1 MLLVC
6 YDKQLYFLFKKEQV
20 FYMSKKAIQ
29 FVDRELSWLSFNERV
44 LQEAEDKSV
53 PLLMRIKFLGIF
65 SSNQDEFFRVRVAT
79 LRRIVSVNKEAKI
92 ALGFSP
98 KKILKQIHKQVLH
111 FQKRFE
117 RIYADILKELATH
130 NIFIINEKELNE
142 TQGKLVKSYFHSKV
156 RPSLVPLMISD
167 IPEFPHLKGGA
178 IYLAVHLAKTDGTEI
193 TRYALIE
200 LPTADVSRFLVL
212 EKTEGKTYIILLD
225 DVIRY
230 CLEEIFAIFG
240 YDDCKAYTIKITKD
254 AETDIDNDVS
264 KSFLELIA
272 SSIKQRKHGSLV
284 RFIHDENIEPD
295 LLQFLTERFNL
306 KKDDTQISAG
316 RYHNFKDFMG
326 FPNLDKP
333 ELDNPP
339 FEALRHQEIEAT
351 QSLFQMIKQQDLMLH
366 FPYQSYLPVIDL
378 LREAAIDPRVE
389 AIKMTLYRVAKR
401 SNIINALINARKNG
415 KKVVVVLE
423 LQARFDEAANIA
435 WAKTL
440 QESGIIV
447 QHGPQ
452 SMKIHAKLC
461 LIGRREDDGQ
471 LKYYGCIGTGNFNED
486 TAKLYAD
493 TVLFTAHEG
502 ITKDLRKVF
511 KAIGIAKQIP
521 TFEHLV
527 VSPYYLYDTMCA
539 FIDAEIAHTKAGKI
553 GHCIIK
559 LNSLSDEGIIKKLYE
574 ASAAGVKVQL
584 IVRGICS
591 LIPQKEGLSENIEAV
606 SIVDRFL
613 EHARVYWFAN
623 DGNERCY
630 IASADWMERNLHR
643 RIEVACPIYDAKNR
657 EEIKMMLDLQLQ
669 DNQKAR
675 YIKHDETNVYK
686 RNDSAEL
693 RSQKAIYQYFNQ
705 KFNDNV

>member
-1 MLLVC
+1 
-6 YDKQLYFLFKKEQV
+6 
-20 FYMSKKAIQ
+20 MSKKTTQ
-29 FVDRELSWLSFNERV
+29 FIDRELSWLSFNERV

-79 LRRIVSVNKEAKI
+79 LRRIVSINKAAKI

-98 KKILKQIHKQVLH
+98 KKILKQIHKQVLK

-117 RIYADILKELATH
+117 RIYAEILEELVTH
-130 NIFIINEKELNE
+130 NIFIINEKELTVE
-142 TQGKLVKSYFHSKV
+142 QGKRVKSYFHSKV
-156 RPSLVPLMISD
+156 RPLLVPLMISD
-167 IPEFPHLKGGA
+167 IPDFPYLHGGA
-178 IYLAVHLAKTDGTEI
+178 IYLAVHLAKKDGTQI

-200 LPTADVSRFLVL
+200 LPTQAVSRFLVL
-212 EKTEGKTYIILLD
+212 EKTDDKTFIILLD
-225 DVIRY
+225 DIVRY
-230 CLEEIFAIFG
+230 CLDEIFAIFG

-284 RFIHDENIEPD
+284 RFIHDETIEPD
-295 LLQFLTERFNL
+295 LLQFLTERFGL
-306 KKDDTQISAG
+306 TKDDTQISAG

-326 FPNLDKP
+326 FPNLNRP
-333 ELDNPP
+333 ELELP
-339 FEALRHQEIEAT
+339 FLKPLPHPKIEAT
-351 QSLFQMIKQQDLMLH
+351 QSLFQNIAKQDLMLH

-389 AIKMTLYRVAKR
+389 SIKMTLYRVAKR

-440 QESGIIV
+440 QEAGILV

-452 SMKIHAKLC
+452 DMKIHAKLC
-461 LIGRREDDGQ
+461 LIGRREDDGEI
-471 LKYYGCIGTGNFNED
+471 KYYGCIGTGNFNED
-486 TAKLYAD
+486 TAKIYAD
-493 TVLFTAHEG
+493 SILFTAHEG
-502 ITKDLRKVF
+502 ITKDLQRVF
-511 KAIGIAKQIP
+511 KMIGTRNRIP
-521 TFEHLV
+521 TFKHLV
-527 VSPYYLYDTMCA
+527 VSPYYLYDQMCA
-539 FIDAEIAHTKAGKI
+539 FIDTEIAHAKAGKK

-584 IVRGICS
+584 VIRGICC
-591 LIPQKEGLSENIEAV
+591 LIPQKKGLSENIEAI
-606 SIVDRFL
+606 SIVDSFL

-623 DGNERCY
+623 DGEERCY

-643 RIEVACPIYDAKNR
+643 RIEVACPIYDAKIR
-657 EEIKMMLDLQLQ
+657 AEVKMMLDLQLR

-675 YIKHDETNVYK
+675 FIRYEKVNAYKKNDEPALK
-686 RNDSAEL
+686 
-693 RSQKAIYQYFNQ
+693 SQIAIYQHFVE
-705 KFNDNV
+705 KSKAKS